1 MKQGIEQ
8 VREVGS
14 SRHSSGKEEHELS
27 IGDVLRKARRELVT
41 RRILIAIVVIL
52 LITAIVFLAV
62 DGFFLRLIDSLIGLV
77 E

>member
-1 MKQGIEQ
+1 MKQGVEQ

-14 SRHSSGKEEHELS
+14 TRHASGMDHKDMS

-41 RRILIAIVVIL
+41 KRIQIAIAVIL
-52 LITAIVFLAV
+52 LITLIVFLAV
-62 DGFFLRLIDSLIGLV
+62 SGYFEAWIDSLIGLV